1 MDCTKHSRK
10 YVFFYRE
17 LKVSSWNTVVWAALS
32 SSANSGNCKFLL
44 SFFLLLLRQ
53 PTRLAH
59 FSYYYWSI
67 FCNFKYIQTA
77 KKHIFS
83 LLCPGFNFQ
92 RGHFSFC
99 SEKFA
104 NIQIIVQPQARKL
117 RHCTN
122 LLQHAEVTQG
132 KISWKRSQEAN
143 ILSFRSWLLNPMNP
157 FDPPASRQLP
167 LNCRTWPS
175 IQDSSSS
182 KGLAMLW
189 RNIEKCP
196 SPFASIQFSGNLKV
210 SPEEENQKTLCPY
223 LAISIPRPLCGN
235 QIPKGKPL
243 N

>member
-1 MDCTKHSRK
+1 MASQPLQKTH
-10 YVFFYRE
+10 FF
-17 LKVSSWNTVVWAALS
+17 LPLPNT
-32 SSANSGNCKFLL
+32 NPGYNFQPDHL
-44 SFFLLLLRQ
+44 SF
-53 PTRLAH
+53 
-59 FSYYYWSI
+59 
-67 FCNFKYIQTA
+67 
-77 KKHIFS
+77 
-83 LLCPGFNFQ
+83 CP
-92 RGHFSFC
+92 
-99 SEKFA
+99 EKFA
-104 NIQIIVQPQARKL
+104 NSNLQIFKLLCNPTQVRKL

-175 IQDSSSS
+175 IQDSRSS

-196 SPFASIQFSGNLKV
+196 SPFASIQFSGKLKV
-210 SPEEENQKTLCPY
+210 SPVEENQKTLCAC
-223 LAISIPRPLCGN
+223 LAISIQAPCGN
-235 QIPKGKPL
+235 QIPKGKPF